1 MTTLCQ
7 ESPPTVAQET
17 EARTGYFTQL
27 ARRSAG
33 FLDALPI
40 ERTPQPLAYALEA
53 LAPAIERMKPAGLA
67 QLRQLTRPDA
77 VAPGAAGPGTGLNTV
92 GMLTD
97 RFTILLIKE
106 WSLRHKANAHP
117 AKADELFRVQTC
129 DIIAALAQAQPGS
142 SALNSKI
149 TTLKSGVT
157 AADWPEAFWGL
168 LTTNLLLWE
177 SQEMLYIKD
186 IGQAPD
192 RELRDYIKW
201 FSHGNIQRNVF
212 IELCEQR
219 YWSTFA
225 TASGA
230 VHPGNQPGR
239 KSL

>member
-1 MTTLCQ
+1 LRR
-7 ESPPTVAQET
+7 PRPVASG
-17 EARTGYFTQL
+17 RTR
-27 ARRSAG
+27 A
-33 FLDALPI
+33 
-40 ERTPQPLAYALEA
+40 
-53 LAPAIERMKPAGLA
+53 
-67 QLRQLTRPDA
+67 
-77 VAPGAAGPGTGLNTV
+77 GTGLNTV

-117 AKADELFRVQTC
+117 AKADELFRVQTL
-129 DIIAALAQAQPGS
+129 DIIAALAAAQPGS

-149 TTLKSGVT
+149 TSLKSAVT
-157 AADWPEAFWGL
+157 ATDWAEAYWGL

-219 YWSTFA
+219 YWP
-225 TASGA
+225 ASVA
-230 VHPGNQPGR
+230 A
-239 KSL
+239 